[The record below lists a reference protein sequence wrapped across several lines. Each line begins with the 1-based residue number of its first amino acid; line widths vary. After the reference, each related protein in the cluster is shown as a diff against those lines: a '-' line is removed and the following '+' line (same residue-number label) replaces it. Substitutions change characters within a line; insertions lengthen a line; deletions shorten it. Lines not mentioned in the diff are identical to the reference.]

1 MDTRLLAYEQASTI
15 AEIAAWANELIGK
28 EVPGSPGYKVVRIV
42 HFQVIK
48 QQDGY
53 AAAIL
58 VEVADNPNEPPIAL
72 KEEDIVVIEQLT
84 SAIEEAPEEKTTLP
98 EE

>member
-1 MDTRLLAYEQASTI
+1 METRLLAYEQASTL

-42 HFQVIK
+42 HFQVVK
-48 QQDGY
+48 QQDSY
-53 AAAIL
+53 AAAVL
-58 VEVADNPNEPPIAL
+58 VEVADIHDEPPVTL

-84 SAIEEAPEEKTTLP
+84 SAIDETP
-98 EE
+98 